1 MSFLVVLIITAAV
14 VAVAHRCIHRMP
26 WLWYGLAVALDLLY
40 VAGVGLNFPP
50 AALRVLAPVVQQG
63 MVATSLFVIVMYCG
77 VFAES
82 SPVRRAIG
90 PIRAE
95 LSLMA
100 CILALAHCLNYLSS
114 YLGPL
119 ATHLDALAVNQQ
131 ASLLVALVLFVL
143 LIVLGATSVK
153 GIKRAMR
160 ASVWKNVQRAS
171 YVFFGLIFVHE
182 VLILYP
188 AALKGV
194 GDATSTL
201 VVGAVVLGAYG
212 VLRVGRFVLDRSC
225 ARAAASPRRNDL
237 EEEASRVYVG

>member
-63 MVATSLFVIVMYCG
+63 MAATSLFVIVMYCG

-160 ASVWKNVQRAS
+160 ASDRKS
-171 YVFFGLIFVHE
+171 
-182 VLILYP
+182 
-188 AALKGV
+188 
-194 GDATSTL
+194 
-201 VVGAVVLGAYG
+201 VV
-212 VLRVGRFVLDRSC
+212 
-225 ARAAASPRRNDL
+225 
-237 EEEASRVYVG
+237 